1 MTALIA
7 QLQSMA
13 QWIGGHSTKILGF
26 LTVTVSY
33 LNAEGVIPKGQL
45 QYYTIVLGLFTVW
58 RGFFTGASYNRG
70 VADTYAASPAVQT
83 KISNALAGM
92 PPIQNAS
99 AVSHLMG
106 SSGPSQTPSEP
117 K

>member
-1 MTALIA
+1 MIALLA
-7 QLQSMA
+7 QLQSLA

-45 QYYTIVLGLFTVW
+45 QYYTIVLGLCTVW
-58 RGFFTGASYNRG
+58 RGFFTGAAYNRG
-70 VADTYAASPAVQT
+70 VADTYAGSPEVQK
-83 KISNALAGM
+83 KIVNALAFT
-92 PPIQNAS
+92 PPVQNAS

-106 SSGPSQTPSEP
+106 SSGPS
-117 K
+117 